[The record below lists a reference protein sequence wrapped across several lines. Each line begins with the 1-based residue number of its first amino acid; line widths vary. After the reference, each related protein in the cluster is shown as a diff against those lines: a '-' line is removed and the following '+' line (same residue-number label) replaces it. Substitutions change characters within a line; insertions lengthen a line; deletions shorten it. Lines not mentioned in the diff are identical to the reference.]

1 VTCHIELKHLALSF
15 SWKTYHKQIFHDL
28 NLCIDQG
35 SYVTIIGANG
45 SGKSSLVKLL
55 LGLIPPDEGDV
66 TIHGEP
72 VKAGY
77 PDGVRK
83 GRISYL
89 SQQIEDLFFADTVR
103 EELTHKQSITL
114 EGLNIQY
121 LQSLGLSDQLERS
134 IESLSGG
141 ERQALALAEFMG
153 NRSDLLLLDEPS
165 SYLDQDRAA
174 VLKAYLNES
183 QLAGKTILHVT
194 QYPAEVQWGTHL
206 IDLNQSDVK
215 VVTL

>member
-1 VTCHIELKHLALSF
+1 MTCHIELKHLALSF
-15 SWKTYHKQIFHDL
+15 SWKTYPKQIFQDL

-66 TIHGEP
+66 IIHGEP
-72 VKAGY
+72 VKPGY
-77 PDGVRK
+77 PDGVRQ
-83 GRISYL
+83 GRLSYL
-89 SQQIEDLFFADTVR
+89 SQQIEELFFADTVR

-114 EGLNIQY
+114 EGINIQY
-121 LQSLGLSDQLERS
+121 LESLGLSDHLERS

-141 ERQALALAEFMG
+141 ERQALALAGFMG

-174 VLKAYLNES
+174 VLKTYLHES

-194 QYPAEVQWGTHL
+194 QYPSEVQWGTHL